1 MKLWPAVLG
10 LSLLLDVQISI
21 VDACEQHDDCNCLY
35 HYTDSTDIYQ
45 CADNS
50 SGEDVFIAGTACPG
64 VDAPS
69 WSCYCNESGT
79 CAYSRSPPQPT
90 EEPTSGPTV
99 SRIMYMICV

>member
-1 MKLWPAVLG
+1 MMKLWPAVLG
-10 LSLLLDVQISI
+10 LSLLLDIQISI
-21 VDACEQHDDCNCLY
+21 VDACTQHDDCNCLY
-35 HYTDSTDIYQ
+35 SYTDSTDIYQ

-50 SGEDVFIAGTACPG
+50 SGEDAFIAGTACPG

-99 SRIMYMICV
+99 RSQ